1 MANSYQLSRP
11 EHWDPLGRAG
21 LETHLE
27 ETEAALNDLEGALNN
42 AANRLDE
49 SINMVS
55 STLDGKITALS
66 TTLERKISTLS
77 STLEGKI
84 NAVAAAKEVIVGT
97 YTGNGAASKNISL
110 GFRPRAVLAE
120 DPRGLRYSNGRS
132 RGTLVVDGM
141 PATGEPISLV
151 ITATGFQA
159 IEDSDGGNMNVT
171 GYVYSYLVV
180 K

>member
-21 LETHLE
+21 LETHLG
-27 ETEAALNDLEGALNN
+27 ETEAALNDLEGALN
-42 AANRLDE
+42 AAASRLDG
-49 SINMVS
+49 SINTVS

-66 TTLERKISTLS
+66 AN
-77 STLEGKI
+77 LEGKI
-84 NAVAAAKEVIVGT
+84 NAVAAAREVVVGY
-97 YTGNGAASKNISL
+97 YTGNGAATRNISL

-120 DPRGLRYSNGRS
+120 LESGLRASSGAQ

-141 PATGEPISLV
+141 PLLNTVSIA
-151 ITATGFQA
+151 ITATGLQVHQGS
-159 IEDSDGGNMNVT
+159 DSDMNGT
-171 GYVYSYLVV
+171 NDIYSYLAI